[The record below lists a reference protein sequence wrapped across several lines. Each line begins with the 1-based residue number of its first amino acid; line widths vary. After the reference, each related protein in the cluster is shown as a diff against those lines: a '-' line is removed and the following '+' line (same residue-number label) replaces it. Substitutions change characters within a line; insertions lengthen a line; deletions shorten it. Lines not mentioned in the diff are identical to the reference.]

1 MPRGKPLLRGRSTT
15 PSTGTSSFFETDA
28 ARPARVYGLKTET
41 PESQNHTHI
50 YAWQEHTHVEGCIY
64 RTVYEREHKSTCAQ
78 PPAHHVLLHAPAA
91 PHRYSSI
98 RNIVARRRG
107 RGPCSA
113 RRSPSP
119 SGRKPGNLTSLAAP
133 RFILLALFVPV
144 PYSAHSH
151 TCVDPFLN
159 LNTHTH
165 TLDRPHSG
173 HTRTRI
179 LGLAS
184 CVLGRSGP
192 TPHLGVLSAPVPATH
207 TRAHP
212 TPYPPPHRRG
222 AHSPRTQ
229 EATRAK
235 SEVDVSQERG
245 GTVVCSDRA
254 RSRVTNN
261 NKQQTPTARGET
273 DRISSWIS

>member
-64 RTVYEREHKSTCAQ
+64 RTVYEREHVRTATSPPRPSSRTRCA
-78 PPAHHVLLHAPAA
+78 
-91 PHRYSSI
+91 SSI

-133 RFILLALFVPV
+133 RFMLALFVPV

-159 LNTHTH
+159 L
-165 TLDRPHSG
+165 
-173 HTRTRI
+173 
-179 LGLAS
+179 
-184 CVLGRSGP
+184 
-192 TPHLGVLSAPVPATH
+192 GVLSAPVPATH
-207 TRAHP
+207 TRPPDPLP
-212 TPYPPPHRRG
+212 TPPPQRC
-222 AHSPRTQ
+222 TL
-229 EATRAK
+229 TL
-235 SEVDVSQERG
+235 
-245 GTVVCSDRA
+245 CSK
-254 RSRVTNN
+254 TIGI
-261 NKQQTPTARGET
+261 TPE
-273 DRISSWIS
+273 